1 MISALDNINLK
12 NVMFLDIDTV
22 PVSPEFDDLPEN
34 FKYHW
39 DKKSSHFRKENQSA
53 GDVYNRAGIYAE
65 FGKIICISVGIL
77 HENVLR
83 VKSFASDDE
92 KKLLLDFAKMITSW
106 DSSNEK
112 YLCGHNVKEFDIPY
126 ISRRM
131 LINGI
136 KLPPIFDIS
145 GKKPWEVRHIDT
157 LELWKFGDYKNFT
170 SLSLLADLFNIPTSK
185 DDIDGS
191 LVSEVYYKE
200 KDLPRIVK
208 YCEKD
213 VLCVA
218 NLVLKLMGKD
228 LITEIMSV

>member
-1 MISALDNINLK
+1 MISALNNINLK
-12 NVMFLDIDTV
+12 NVMFLDIETV
-22 PVSPEFDDLPEN
+22 PGSPEFDDLPEN
-34 FKYHW
+34 FKHHW
-39 DKKSSHFRKENQSA
+39 EKKSSFFRNEEQTA
-53 GDVYNRAGIYAE
+53 ADVYNRAGIYSE
-65 FGKIICISVGIL
+65 FGKIICISVGII
-77 HENVLR
+77 HEDKLR
-83 VKSFASDDE
+83 IKSFASDDE
-92 KKLLLDFAKMITSW
+92 KNLLQDFAKMIASW
-106 DSSNEK
+106 DSANEK
-112 YLCGHNVKEFDIPY
+112 YLCGHNVREFDIPY

-136 KLPPIFDIS
+136 KLPPVFDIS

-191 LVSEVYYKE
+191 MVSEVYYKE

-228 LITEIMSV
+228 LIKEIVSV